1 VKARN
6 LFIALALSLV
16 LFIGG
21 IATAVG
27 TIYQRGVALRGI
39 ADPTQTADLPYR
51 IPLAGVNVEL
61 TQYDP
66 ATLDRE
72 LSRIAAAGF
81 TWLRQTFKWSVIEPT
96 EGQFDFSRYDAI
108 MKAISAV
115 PTLQIVALLD
125 ETPAWARRPDASDR
139 LIGPPASMAAFGR
152 FAGEVAK
159 RYGKQITYY
168 QVWDEP
174 NLNTHW
180 GGLDPRPADYA
191 AMLKAAYTAI
201 HGNDDTA
208 TVIAAA
214 LAPTVETGPR
224 NLSDVLYLRALYD
237 LGAAESFDA
246 AAGKPYGF
254 DTGPEDRAVNQ
265 SVLNFSHIV
274 LLREEMVRHGD
285 GRKALWGSNFGWNH
299 LPEGWSGPPSVWGQV
314 DAATQRRYTRDAYTR
329 AMREWP
335 WMGGLIL
342 QHWKPAAPADDP
354 IQGFAVES
362 VAADWFEGGKFF
374 AQSMPGLYRPDDPRF
389 KYQGKWRFGPLGADV
404 QHTGTDDPPGDGSA
418 HQLTFDFE
426 GSALAFQ
433 VRRADYVAFMYV
445 TVDGQ
450 PANALPR
457 NNSHDAY
464 IQLKSPD
471 LQTRADLILAA
482 KDLSPGTHAAQV
494 RVYLSYDRWALAG
507 IAIGTP
513 VDTRRFDL
521 LITGAGIVALLGLIG
536 VVITGRQLILRVPSG
551 TWGGLALY
559 ARRMTDILIGIAVS
573 ALTMIGMFLTFGDVL
588 PNVFRRDPPTL
599 LLTVIT
605 VGLVYFSPAFIVTV
619 LAVIALWLIIYNR
632 PMVGLALIVFW
643 TPFFLTPVQLY
654 LSALPMV
661 ELCLTLAVSAT
672 VARGII
678 GMFTSPPS
686 PLSASRE
693 GEIRQVESP
702 SLPAG
707 RGLGWGKTLQL
718 ADWAMLAF
726 VIVATL
732 TLTWSE
738 QRAPA
743 LREWRIMIIE
753 PAIFYVLLRVTRL
766 SDQDAVRLVDVLL
779 LAGVLVAAIGLFQY
793 GRGGQGVVIAEL
805 GSRRLASVY
814 GSPNNAALFLGRCI
828 PFGVAMFLLS
838 PTMLRRVVAAI
849 IVLIMGVAVVLTQ
862 SGGAILLG
870 VPAGVICVLILWDRR
885 RGLIAA
891 GAVVV
896 GLVALIPLSRF
907 IPRLQGALDLTRSS
921 SLVRTQVWT
930 SAINLLRERPILGG
944 GLDQFLYLYRSRY
957 ILPEAWREP
966 DLSHPHNVVLDY
978 WVSLGILGL
987 AILAAL
993 QVAFWRSALAAWRR
1007 LRHTDWLLTAVI
1019 VGAMGSM
1026 ADFLAHG
1033 IVDNSY
1039 FVVDLAYVFCLT
1051 LALAVRLGR
1060 LED

>member
-1 VKARN
+1 MKFRS
-6 LFIALALSLV
+6 LFIALALSLILLV
-16 LFIGG
+16 GG

-27 TIYQRGVALRGI
+27 TGYQRGVALRGI

-66 ATLDRE
+66 SALDRE

-81 TWLRQTFKWSVIEPT
+81 TWVRQTFAWPDIEAKVD
-96 EGQFDFSRYDAI
+96 QFDFSRYD
-108 MKAISAV
+108 
-115 PTLQIVALLD
+115 PIVAAVNNHKPLQLVAVLD
-125 ETPAWARRPDASDR
+125 GTPGWARRPDASDR
-139 LIGPPASMAAFGR
+139 VTGPPASMAAFGK

-159 RYGKQITYY
+159 RYGKLITYY

-180 GGLDPRPADYA
+180 GYLDPRPADYA

-201 HGNDDTA
+201 HGNDDKA
-208 TVIAAA
+208 IVIAAA

-237 LGAAESFDA
+237 LGAADSFDA

-254 DTGPEDRAVNQ
+254 DTGPENRAVNQ
-265 SVLNFSHIV
+265 NILNFSHII
-274 LLREEMVRHGD
+274 LLREEMARRGD

-314 DAATQRRYTRDAYTR
+314 DAATQQRYTRDAYAR

-342 QHWKPAAPADDP
+342 QHWKPSQPADDP

-374 AQSMPGLYRPDDPRF
+374 AQAMPGLYRPDDPHF
-389 KYQGKWRFGPLGADV
+389 TYQGEWRFGPLGADV

-418 HQLTFDFE
+418 HQLTFDFD

-450 PANALPR
+450 PANTLPR
-457 NNSHDAY
+457 TNGNAAY

-471 LQTRADLILAA
+471 LQTRTDLILAA
-482 KDLSPGTHAAQV
+482 KDLQPGIHTAQV

-507 IAIGTP
+507 IATGSP

-521 LITGAGIVALLGLIG
+521 LIVGAGIVALFGLIG
-536 VVITGRQLILRVPSG
+536 VVITGRWLILRVPGG
-551 TWGGLALY
+551 TWGGMALY
-559 ARRMTDILIGIAVS
+559 VRRMADILIGITVS

-605 VGLVYFSPAFIVTV
+605 VGLIYFSPAFLVTA
-619 LAVIALWLIIYNR
+619 LALIAVWLIIYNR
-632 PMVGLALIVFW
+632 PVVGLALIVFW

-661 ELCLTLAVSAT
+661 ELCLILTLSAT
-672 VARGII
+672 AARGIVERL
-678 GMFTSPPS
+678 TSPPA

-693 GEIRQVESP
+693 GEAVRIESP
-702 SLPAG
+702 SPQAG
-707 RGLGWGKTLQL
+707 RGKALRL
-718 ADWAMLAF
+718 ADWAMLAL

-732 TLTWSE
+732 TLAWSE

-753 PAIFYVLLRVTRL
+753 PAIFYVLLRVTQL
-766 SDQDAVRLVDVLL
+766 SDRDIARLVDVLL
-779 LAGVLVAAIGLFQY
+779 VAGALVAAIGLFQY
-793 GRGGQGVVIAEL
+793 VRGGQGVVIAEL

-814 GSPNNAALFLGRCI
+814 GSPNNAALFLGRCM

-838 PTMLRRVVAAI
+838 PSVLRRVVAGI

-870 VPAGVICVLILWDRR
+870 VPAGVICVLILWDRK

-921 SLVRTQVWT
+921 SLIRTQVWT
-930 SAINLLRERPILGG
+930 SAINLLRERPLLGG

-1007 LRHTDWLLTAVI
+1007 LRNADLLLTAVI

-1051 LALAVRLGR
+1051 LALAVRL
-1060 LED
+1060 ESEKES

>member
-1 VKARN
+1 MKSRIN
-6 LFIALALSLV
+6 LFIALALSLILLV
-16 LFIGG
+16 GG
-21 IATAVG
+21 IATAAG
-27 TIYQRGVALRGI
+27 TVYQRGVALRGF

-61 TQYDP
+61 TQYDA

-81 TWLRQTFKWSVIEPT
+81 TWVRQTFAWPDIERKPDR
-96 EGQFDFSRYDAI
+96 FDFSRYD
-108 MKAISAV
+108 
-115 PTLQIVALLD
+115 PIVAAVSAHKPLQLVIVLD
-125 ETPAWARRPDASDR
+125 GTPSWARRPDASDR
-139 LIGPPASMAAFGR
+139 MIGPPASMAAFGK

-201 HGNDDTA
+201 HSNDDTA
-208 TVIAAA
+208 VVIAAA
-214 LAPTVETGPR
+214 LAPTVETGPH
-224 NLSDVLYLRALYD
+224 NLSDVLFLRALYD
-237 LGAAESFDA
+237 LGAADSFDA

-254 DTGPEDRAVNQ
+254 DTGPEDRTVNPN
-265 SVLNFSHIV
+265 VLNFSHIV

-299 LPEGWSGPPSVWGQV
+299 LPEGWSGPPSVWGHV
-314 DAATQRRYTRDAYTR
+314 DAATQRRNTRDAYTR

-342 QHWKPAAPADDP
+342 QHWKPSQAADDP

-362 VAADWFEGGKFF
+362 VAADWFESGKFF
-374 AQSMPGLYRPDDPRF
+374 AQAMSGLYHPDDPRF
-389 KYQGKWRFGPLGADV
+389 SYQGEWRFGPLGADV

-418 HQLTFDFE
+418 HQLTFDFD
-426 GSALAFQ
+426 GSALAFL
-433 VRRADYVAFMYV
+433 VRRADYVAFMYI

-457 NNSHDAY
+457 NNGTDGSDAY
-464 IQLKSPD
+464 IQLKAPD
-471 LQTRADLILAA
+471 LQTRADLIVAA
-482 KDLSPGTHAAQV
+482 KNLTPGTHAAQV

-507 IAIGTP
+507 IAIGSP

-521 LITGAGIVALLGLIG
+521 LIVGAGLAALLGLIG
-536 VVITGRQLILRVPSG
+536 VVVAGRRLILQVPSG
-551 TWGGLALY
+551 TWSGLALY
-559 ARRMTDILIGIAVS
+559 VRRMADILIGIAVS
-573 ALTMIGMFLTFGDVL
+573 TLTMIGMFLTFGDVL

-605 VGLVYFSPAFIVTV
+605 VGLIYFSPALIVTA
-619 LAVIALWLIIYNR
+619 LALIALWLIIYNR
-632 PMVGLALIVFW
+632 PVVGLALIVFW

-661 ELCLTLAVSAT
+661 ELCLILTVSAT
-672 VARGII
+672 LVRGIVARVQHAA
-678 GMFTSPPS
+678 
-686 PLSASRE
+686 PLQMYRL
-693 GEIRQVESP
+693 R
-702 SLPAG
+702 
-707 RGLGWGKTLQL
+707 L

-738 QRAPA
+738 QRTPA

-753 PAIFYVLLRVTRL
+753 PAIFYGLLRVTRL
-766 SDQDAVRLVDVLL
+766 SDRDVVRLVDVLL
-779 LAGVLVAAIGLFQY
+779 LAGTLVAAIGLFQY
-793 GRGGQGVVIAEL
+793 VRGGQGVVIAEL

-828 PFGVAMFLLS
+828 PFGFAMFLLS
-838 PTMLRRVVAAI
+838 PGMLRRVLAGI

-870 VPAGVICVLILWDRR
+870 VPAGIICVLILWDRK

-891 GAVVV
+891 GTLVA

-930 SAINLLRERPILGG
+930 SAINLLRERPLLGG

-966 DLSHPHNVVLDY
+966 DLSHPHNFVLDY

-987 AILAAL
+987 AILIAL
-993 QVAFWRSALAAWRR
+993 QVAFWRSALTAWRR
-1007 LRHTDWLLTAVI
+1007 WRNTDLLLAAVI

-1060 LED
+1060 RLGREVGEDVTDAKHIEQ